1 MISTLTAVN
10 TVTARQNFIRLT
22 AKTFLWEPWLTL
34 RAMKGEWWG
43 GCDSIEGR
51 RQRRRRM
58 LSEPSQLHPTCRPRL
73 LISTISH
80 HPGIIKDCPIPAPS
94 LSHHLLS
101 KYNKYLQI
109 INCFF
114 NGDSISPPLYT
125 LPPGPGGR
133 PDQASISIFLSSPS
147 KVYYRLCCTFV
158 SRLFRFELFE

>member
-1 MISTLTAVN
+1 
-10 TVTARQNFIRLT
+10 
-22 AKTFLWEPWLTL
+22 
-34 RAMKGEWWG
+34 
-43 GCDSIEGR
+43 
-51 RQRRRRM
+51 M

-114 NGDSISPPLYT
+114 NGDSISPPLYP
-125 LPPGPGGR
+125 LPPGPGRR
-133 PDQASISIFLSSPS
+133 PASISSFLLMISQFPILVQLELPQHVFSESNNGMEVPSFYRNSEDVPYYFKMTSHSYNLMKIKKQSLPSPGVFNENY
-147 KVYYRLCCTFV
+147 KIL
-158 SRLFRFELFE
+158 

>member
-1 MISTLTAVN
+1 MFSSLTTVNSNRPAKFYQFNCKNLFMRTLINPESDEGRVG
-10 TVTARQNFIRLT
+10 R
-22 AKTFLWEPWLTL
+22 
-34 RAMKGEWWG
+34 GEG

-51 RQRRRRM
+51 RQRRRRRM

-80 HPGIIKDCPIPAPS
+80 HPAIIKDCPIPAPS

-114 NGDSISPPLYT
+114 NGDSISPPFILCP
-125 LPPGPGGR
+125 L
-133 PDQASISIFLSSPS
+133 DQEVWQLQFLVFS
-147 KVYYRLCCTFV
+147 
-158 SRLFRFELFE
+158 

>member
-1 MISTLTAVN
+1 MISTLTTVN
-10 TVTARQNFIRLT
+10 TVTARQNFYQFNCRNLSMR
-22 AKTFLWEPWLTL
+22 TL
-34 RAMKGEWWG
+34 INPESDEGRVGGGG
-43 GCDSIEGR
+43 GCVSIEGR

-114 NGDSISPPLYT
+114 NADSISPPLYP
-125 LPPGPGGR
+125 LPPGPGRR
-133 PDQASISIFLSSPS
+133 PASISSFLSWWSLSFP
-147 KVYYRLCCTFV
+147 Y
-158 SRLFRFELFE
+158 